1 MKKENI
7 KIKYRLLNDKEL
19 SELKEEFTQFLIIQ
33 GIHNDEW
40 TEINK
45 NDPKKALQIVAVF
58 SDTVLEK
65 SYSKVKYLEYKSKS
79 FFSVFEIGDHSSKV
93 LKISSTTESINLA
106 EKNNIE
112 QNILSN
118 NIKIQRGEKKHN
130 KERGLEIHQLIFQG
144 CSFSSEETWAHIN
157 KLINHHID

>member
-40 TEINK
+40 TELNK

-65 SYSKVKYLEYKSKS
+65 SYSKVKYLEYKRYI
-79 FFSVFEIGDHSSKV
+79 FS
-93 LKISSTTESINLA
+93 
-106 EKNNIE
+106 
-112 QNILSN
+112 
-118 NIKIQRGEKKHN
+118 
-130 KERGLEIHQLIFQG
+130 
-144 CSFSSEETWAHIN
+144 
-157 KLINHHID
+157 

>member
-7 KIKYRLLNDKEL
+7 KVKYRLLNDKEL
-19 SELKEEFTQFLIIQ
+19 DELKEEFTQFLIIQ

-40 TEINK
+40 SEINK
-45 NDPKKALQIVAVF
+45 NNPEKALQIVAVF

-79 FFSVFEIGDHSSKV
+79 FFSVFEIGEKSSKV
-93 LKISSTTESINLA
+93 LQISTSKNSINL
-106 EKNNIE
+106 KNIDNISQYIFNKE
-112 QNILSN
+112 IE
-118 NIKIQRGEKKHN
+118 IKKGEKKHN
-130 KERGLEIHQLIFQG
+130 KERGMEIHQLIFQG
-144 CSFSSEETWAHIN
+144 CSFSSKETWTLIN

>member
-7 KIKYRLLNDKEL
+7 KVKYRLLNDNEL

-40 TEINK
+40 IELNK
-45 NDPKKALQIVAVF
+45 NEPKKALQIVALF

-79 FFSVFEIGDHSSKV
+79 FFSVFEIGEHSSKV
-93 LKISSTTESINLA
+93 LKISTSIDSVNLS
-106 EKNNIE
+106 EVNNIE
-112 QNILSN
+112 ENIISK
-118 NIKIQRGEKKHN
+118 NINVQRGEKKHN

-144 CSFSSEETWAHIN
+144 CSFSSEEMWTHIN
-157 KLINHHID
+157 KLINHRID